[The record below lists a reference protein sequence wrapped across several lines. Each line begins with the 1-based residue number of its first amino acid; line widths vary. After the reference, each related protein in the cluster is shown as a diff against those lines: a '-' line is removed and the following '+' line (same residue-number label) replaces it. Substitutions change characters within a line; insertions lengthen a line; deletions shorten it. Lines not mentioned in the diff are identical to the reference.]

1 MVSFNHRH
9 PTVKKNTDIID
20 ILPATYRMTCC
31 EKGRALGCGMVYV
44 AERKIWKVVTDP
56 WLSAGGRVVY
66 ARETDTTVICED
78 KD

>member
-1 MVSFNHRH
+1 
-9 PTVKKNTDIID
+9 
-20 ILPATYRMTCC
+20 MTCC